1 MLEPRDLVF
10 FRSSLILH
18 RSFPS
23 VPTFP
28 AWQEALLLLPVVVV
42 VADVVAVA
50 PWASAVLLASAVVA
64 EALAAHLHSP
74 PAVAGKLLIHLTL
87 TEQMLTRYI
96 VTVEAS
102 VAVPEATP
110 LTNEPVFLP
119 SELSTDGQLS

>member
-1 MLEPRDLVF
+1 MLEPLDFVF

-28 AWQEALLLLPVVVV
+28 AWQEAPLLLPVAVV

-50 PWASAVLLASAVVA
+50 PWALAVLLALAVVA
-64 EALAAHLHSP
+64 EALAAHLHLP

-87 TEQMLTRYI
+87 TEQMLTRYT

-110 LTNEPVFLP
+110 LTNEPAFLP